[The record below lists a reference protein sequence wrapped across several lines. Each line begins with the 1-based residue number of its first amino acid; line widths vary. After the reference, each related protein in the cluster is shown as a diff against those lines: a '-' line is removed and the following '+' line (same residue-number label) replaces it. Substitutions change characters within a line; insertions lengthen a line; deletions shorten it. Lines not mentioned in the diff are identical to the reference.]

1 MKYIA
6 VVSLLVATMSAQNA
20 PNTDKGR
27 RLDIPAIS
35 REANGAVVSIIM
47 SDNKG
52 QPIAQGSGF
61 VVTRN
66 GLVVTNYHVI
76 KNGTSAVIKLPDGS
90 FFTVDGVLAFD
101 KDRDIAVIKAH
112 GTNFK
117 TVALGDS
124 DRLQVGE
131 DVVAIGSPLSLEST
145 VSNGIVSGI
154 RTKTKD
160 AFDVADPQGG
170 QKILQI
176 TAPISHGSSCGPLFN
191 LAGEVVGITS
201 AALVSGENLNFA
213 VPINAVKPM
222 LAARLSKAS
231 AFPDE
236 PESVTVS
243 AAPAQDATQPSAAQ
257 DCYKRVQTL
266 VRSMINGQMGQPVKS
281 VWDYTDACD
290 PKRQSC
296 YFWLSTTSWDQ
307 TSVMQGHLYV
317 YEHFIVNLNSDHV
330 DLTNPLAH
338 WKFTT
343 TPEISETAPGYLT
356 NVNACEIDGD
366 LVCVTFDKFKAL
378 VKQRF
383 DMDCGRICNSG
394 GQSAEAA
401 KTALAGK

>member
-1 MKYIA
+1 
-6 VVSLLVATMSAQNA
+6 
-20 PNTDKGR
+20 
-27 RLDIPAIS
+27 
-35 REANGAVVSIIM
+35 
-47 SDNKG
+47 
-52 QPIAQGSGF
+52 
-61 VVTRN
+61 
-66 GLVVTNYHVI
+66 
-76 KNGTSAVIKLPDGS
+76 
-90 FFTVDGVLAFD
+90 
-101 KDRDIAVIKAH
+101 
-112 GTNFK
+112 
-117 TVALGDS
+117 
-124 DRLQVGE
+124 
-131 DVVAIGSPLSLEST
+131 
-145 VSNGIVSGI
+145 
-154 RTKTKD
+154 
-160 AFDVADPQGG
+160 
-170 QKILQI
+170 
-176 TAPISHGSSCGPLFN
+176 
-191 LAGEVVGITS
+191 
-201 AALVSGENLNFA
+201 
-213 VPINAVKPM
+213 
-222 LAARLSKAS
+222 
-231 AFPDE
+231 
-236 PESVTVS
+236 
-243 AAPAQDATQPSAAQ
+243 
-257 DCYKRVQTL
+257 
-266 VRSMINGQMGQPVKS
+266 MINGQMGQPVKS